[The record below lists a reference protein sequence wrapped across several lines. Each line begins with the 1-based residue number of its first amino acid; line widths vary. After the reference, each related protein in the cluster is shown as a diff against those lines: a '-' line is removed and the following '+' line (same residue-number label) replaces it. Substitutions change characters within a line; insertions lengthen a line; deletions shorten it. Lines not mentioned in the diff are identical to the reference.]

1 MDNSLTYMDWM
12 IILFPMIFKVRAT
25 NLNFE
30 TLKSNIKIIS
40 NFKGVNYNLVLYG
53 HGFEPKPKM

>member
-1 MDNSLTYMDWM
+1 M

>member
-1 MDNSLTYMDWM
+1 MNNSLTYMDWM
-12 IILFPMIFKVRAT
+12 IILFPMIINVRAT

-40 NFKGVNYNLVLYG
+40 NFKGVNYNLVLWN
-53 HGFEPKPKM
+53 FIK